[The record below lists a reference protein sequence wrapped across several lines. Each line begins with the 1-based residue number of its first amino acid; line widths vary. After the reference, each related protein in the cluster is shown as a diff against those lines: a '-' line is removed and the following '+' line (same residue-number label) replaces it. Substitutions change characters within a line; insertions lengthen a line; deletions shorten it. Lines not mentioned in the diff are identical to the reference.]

1 MPRLLERHRP
11 KRVLC
16 VGMFGFATATLLL
29 GLTSRLPSAAA
40 FALAASA
47 LRMAEG
53 GLGAVCEVV
62 VNALLITH
70 NPVGEIST
78 VMGRL
83 MVVRSL
89 GMRSRSKAGPA
100 LSEDSAP
107 RAPLASLE
115 AQPRPQQPQAAPLQL
130 GSQRS
135 LMKGG
140 WKGGSK

>member
-89 GMRSRSKAGPA
+89 GMAAGLKWSRGPA

-115 AQPRPQQPQAAPLQL
+115 AHQPQAAPLQL

>member
-89 GMRSRSKAGPA
+89 GMAAGLKRGRPFLRIA
-100 LSEDSAP
+100 HHEPPWLLWRLSLGLSNPKRRLCSSEAKE
-107 RAPLASLE
+107 AS
-115 AQPRPQQPQAAPLQL
+115 
-130 GSQRS
+130 
-135 LMKGG
+135 
-140 WKGGSK
+140 